1 MKYFTYFG
9 NHLINAKL
17 PDNSEVYH
25 AKPPL
30 PGIKRAALSE
40 RTQRAFENPL
50 EMSPLREL
58 VNGNSKVLILFD
70 DNCQPFP
77 LTKKPDM
84 RQIMI
89 ETLLK
94 MLYSYGVEKKNI
106 QLMCAVALHR
116 KMKENELAYM
126 LGKDIMDEFYPH
138 QLRNFDA
145 EDAEQIV
152 QVGHTEKDEIVETDK
167 AVLESDLVIYVDMI
181 QIPLNGGHKSVA
193 VGLGTYN
200 SIAPHHSPH
209 MTSESPH
216 VMQPE
221 GSHMHACIERMSRL
235 IQKETPIL
243 VLEAAMNG
251 AIYPFHLR
259 YVGKPNRDCNIAE
272 KVLKTFTP
280 ATLSLLPESLR
291 YKILKSVQT
300 DYEPIQINT
309 GDIDAVHAKTL
320 VSMKDQLAIDIP
332 RQFSTLVFGLPDM
345 SPYAVDARINPVLVV
360 SDVLGYVFNWFYNK
374 PIIKK
379 NGVVIIMN
387 PTYEIFHEEYHVAYK
402 MFYDEVL
409 AETTEPFE
417 MQQKFQEKYAKD
429 EYLIDCYR
437 NRFAH
442 HGFHPFTVWYWATY
456 PLKHLAKV
464 ILVGPKEPRVA
475 QRLGVDWTRN
485 LDDALAMARE
495 ISGEDDVVALT
506 MPPFFY
512 ANVGGTQ

>member
-17 PDNSEVYH
+17 PDNSEVYY

-40 RTQRAFENPL
+40 HTQRAFENPL
-50 EMSPLREL
+50 EMPPLSEL
-58 VNGNSKVLILFD
+58 VNGDSKVLILFD

-77 LTKKPDM
+77 ATKKPDL

-94 MLYSYGVEKKNI
+94 MLYGYGVEKKNI
-106 QLMCAVALHR
+106 ELMCAVALHR
-116 KMKENELAYM
+116 KMKEHELAYM

-145 EDAEQIV
+145 EDDDQIV
-152 QVGHTEKDEIVETDK
+152 EVGHTEKDEIVETDK
-167 AVLESDLVIYVDMI
+167 AVLEADLVIYVDMI

-209 MTSESPH
+209 MTAESPH

-259 YVGKPNRDCNIAE
+259 YVGKPNRDCNVAE
-272 KVLKTFTP
+272 RLVKAFTP

-291 YKILKSVQT
+291 YAILKSVQT
-300 DYEPIQINT
+300 DYEPIQINA
-309 GDIDAVHAKTL
+309 GDIDAVHARTL
-320 VSMKDQLAIDIP
+320 ESMKDQLAIDIP

-360 SDVLGYVFNWFYNK
+360 SDILGYVFNWFYNK

-379 NGVVIIMN
+379 GGVVIIMN
-387 PTYEIFHEEYHVAYK
+387 PTYEIFHEEYHVAYQQ
-402 MFYDEVL
+402 FYDEVL

-437 NRFAH
+437 NKFAH

-456 PLKHLAKV
+456 PLKYLSKV
-464 ILVGPKEPRVA
+464 ILVGPKEPSVA
-475 QRLGVDWTRN
+475 QRLGVDWAKN
-485 LDDALAMARE
+485 LDAALALARE
-495 ISGEDDVVALT
+495 ISGDDDVVALT

-512 ANVGGTQ
+512 ANVGR

>member
-17 PDNSEVYH
+17 PDTSEVYY
-25 AKPPL
+25 AKPPV
-30 PGIKRAALSE
+30 PGIRRASVSE
-40 RTQRAFENPL
+40 HTRHSFENPL
-50 EMSPLREL
+50 GMPPLREL

-77 LTKKPDM
+77 ATKKPDM

-94 MLYSYGVEKKNI
+94 MLYAYGVEKKNI
-106 QLMCAVALHR
+106 ELMCAVALHR
-116 KMKENELAYM
+116 KMKPHELAYM
-126 LGKDIMDEFYPH
+126 LGKNIMDEFYPH

-145 EDAEQIV
+145 EDAEAIV
-152 QVGHTEKDEIVETDK
+152 RIGKTEEDEIVETDK

-200 SIAPHHSPH
+200 SIAPHHSPD
-209 MTSESPH
+209 MTADSPH
-216 VMQPE
+216 VMQPD

-235 IQKETPIL
+235 IQKETRIL

-251 AIYPFHLR
+251 ALYPFHLR
-259 YVGKPNRDCNIAE
+259 YVGKPNSQCNLAE
-272 KVLKTFTP
+272 RLMKVFTP
-280 ATLSLLPESLR
+280 ATLSLLPEALR
-291 YKILKSVQT
+291 YQLLKSVRA
-300 DYEPIQINT
+300 DYEPMQLNA
-309 GDIDAVHAKTL
+309 GDIDAVHPKTL
-320 VSMKDQLAIDIP
+320 ALMKAQLAIDIP

-360 SDVLGYVFNWFYNK
+360 SDILGYVFNWFYNK
-374 PIIKK
+374 PLIKRD
-379 NGVVIIMN
+379 GVVIIMN

-402 MFYDEVL
+402 RFYEEVL
-409 AETTEPFE
+409 SETTEPFE
-417 MQQKFQEKYAKD
+417 MQRKFQEKYATD
-429 EYLIDCYR
+429 DYLIDCYR

-456 PLKHLAKV
+456 PLKYLSKV
-464 ILVGPKEPRVA
+464 ILVGPKEPHVA
-475 QRLGVDWTRN
+475 QTLGVDWAKN

-495 ISGEDDVVALT
+495 FSAGVDDVVALT

-512 ANVGGTQ
+512 ANVND